1 MVTEG
6 LMIKIYNNKLDEEI
20 CFECF
25 IFNIHIIS
33 ANFKTVTMKS
43 LFIIIFA
50 IAITSTTMAQKDD
63 FYYEIPEAAKEFTPG
78 TVASRM
84 VDGLGFRYYWATFGL
99 TEKDLAFKPN
109 AEVRTSGETIDHIL
123 GLSQMIVNSTLKVA
137 NGAKQ
142 PEMTFAEKR
151 KKTLLNLQK
160 ASDILRNSKDI
171 SEYKIIFGK
180 TEFPFW
186 NQINGP
192 ISDALW
198 HTGQVVS
205 FRRSSGNPF
214 PKGVNV
220 LTGTKRD

>member
-1 MVTEG
+1 
-6 LMIKIYNNKLDEEI
+6 
-20 CFECF
+20 
-25 IFNIHIIS
+25 
-33 ANFKTVTMKS
+33 
-43 LFIIIFA
+43 
-50 IAITSTTMAQKDD
+50 MAQKDD
-63 FYYEIPEAAKEFTPG
+63 YYYEIPPAAKEFTPG

-99 TEKDLAFKPN
+99 TEKDLVFKPN
-109 AEVRTSGETIDHIL
+109 ADARTTHE
-123 GLSQMIVNSTLKVA
+123 TLKHIYDLTTVIL
-137 NGAKQ
+137 NSVIKEPNTGKKV
-142 PEMTFAEKR
+142 PEMTF
-151 KKTLLNLQK
+151 
-160 ASDILRNSKDI
+160 DILRKATLANLEKASKILRGSKDI

-214 PKGVNV
+214 PKGVSV
-220 LTGTKRD
+220 LRGTKRN